1 MTIQDQFL
9 LPIMIHQLRH
19 CPKEKML
26 FIISVDEKYIK
37 AMSGD
42 VSHQL
47 RHCLR
52 EKILFIT
59 SIDQKS
65 IIIIGMFVLSTNLTH
80 TIRFYADVSIAKFC
94 WWCKSPCQ
102 PQCALKLSIFSFC

>member
-1 MTIQDQFL
+1 
-9 LPIMIHQLRH
+9 
-19 CPKEKML
+19 ML
-26 FIISVDEKYIK
+26 FITSVDEKYIK

-65 IIIIGMFVLSTNLTH
+65 IIII
-80 TIRFYADVSIAKFC
+80 
-94 WWCKSPCQ
+94 
-102 PQCALKLSIFSFC
+102 